1 MTEFE
6 KAECKAYLE
15 KQIKRLSISL
25 EYADG
30 HKNNERE
37 MIGLMRKLKI
47 HRNLLEMVKKALT
60 EQEVFALRAVT
71 YGCNIN
77 RRLADGEFLDVKTD
91 KTMSFEDALDVMHNV
106 IERELKGDEGE

>member
-6 KAECKAYLE
+6 KAECKAWLE

-30 HKNNERE
+30 HKNNEQE

-47 HRNLLEMVKKALT
+47 HRNLLEV
-60 EQEVFALRAVT
+60 V
-71 YGCNIN
+71 
-77 RRLADGEFLDVKTD
+77 
-91 KTMSFEDALDVMHNV
+91 
-106 IERELKGDEGE
+106 KGDEGNENTRSN